1 MGGIAGFLFEQ
12 HGEKANRVTHGLAVL
27 ASAAGILFSLSILL
41 TGKLW
46 ALELQG
52 SFPVGALRLAANS
65 FSAFFL
71 LIISFLSL
79 AASVFALG
87 YTREYQGK
95 PHSPSKNSKVNGTSS
110 GNLQLEE
117 NRCQG
122 KKNIALLG
130 FFYNFFILAM
140 LLVVIVQNAFY
151 FLFFWE
157 LMSLASYFLVI
168 FEHERP
174 EAQSAGTLYLIMT
187 HVGTAFITA
196 AFLLLFIHTSSF
208 SFDVFR
214 AAAGTLSPALKNVI
228 FLAALIGFGTKAGV
242 IPLHIWLPQAHPQA
256 PSHVSALMSGVM
268 IKTAIYGLLLF
279 LFNFLGETP
288 GWWGHVIL
296 AVAILSTLLGIL
308 YALME
313 NDLKRLLAFS
323 SIENIGII
331 LLGVGMALVFKTL
344 RQPLYAGF
352 ALIAALY
359 HVINH
364 AVFKGLLFLGAGSV
378 LSGTHTRNMEGL
390 GGLIRK
396 MPWTAAFF
404 LVGAVAIAAL
414 PPLNGFISEWLIFIA
429 LLLGCEGASP
439 AMHFFSPVLA
449 ALLGLAGAL
458 AASCFVKA
466 FGVTFLGRSRSGHA
480 DHAHEVSGSMKLG
493 MGILAAGC
501 LGLSLAAPWVMK
513 VLGRIVQSL
522 SGTDIPVGAMVR
534 KSFLMSPSGSS
545 QFSPLLIALILSA
558 FLIGVVIVLR
568 VLLGKKFVRLGPSW
582 DCGMPGLGSRMQYTA
597 TGYSKPLRRIFS
609 FLYQPT
615 RRVEL
620 EDEGHEMLRTAQR
633 FESKITHHV
642 DEWVYKPLSEFVAE
656 LSRKA
661 KQIQTGHIQL
671 YLSYIFVTLIL
682 LLLFFGGRS

>member
-1 MGGIAGFLFEQ
+1 MALFFFVQVLLYVLGGLAGFLFEQ
-12 HGEKANRVTHGLAVL
+12 RGEKANRVTHGFAIL
-27 ASAAGILFSLSILL
+27 ASAAGVLFSLGILL
-41 TGKLW
+41 TGKSW

-52 SFPVGALRLAANS
+52 SFPVGVFRLEAS
-65 FSAFFL
+65 PFSAFFL

-79 AASVFALG
+79 AASIFAIG

-95 PHSPSKNSKVNGTSS
+95 KS
-110 GNLQLEE
+110 
-117 NRCQG
+117 
-122 KKNIALLG
+122 IALLG
-130 FFYNFFILAM
+130 FFYNFFILTM
-140 LLVVIVQNAFY
+140 LLVVTVQNAFY

-174 EAQSAGTLYLIMT
+174 EARSAGTLYLIMT
-187 HVGTAFITA
+187 HVGTAFIAA
-196 AFLLLFIHTSSF
+196 AFFLLFLHTGSF
-208 SFDVFR
+208 SFDTFR
-214 AAAGTLSPALKNVI
+214 GASGMLPPVLKNII

-268 IKTAIYGLLLF
+268 IKTAVYGLLVF

-313 NDLKRLLAFS
+313 NDLKKLLAFS
-323 SIENIGII
+323 SIENVGII

-344 RQPLYAGF
+344 HQPFYAGF

-364 AVFKGLLFLGAGSV
+364 ALFKGLLFLGAGSV
-378 LSGTHTRNMEGL
+378 LSGTHTRNMESL

-396 MPWTAAFF
+396 MPWTASFF
-404 LVGAVAIAAL
+404 LVGAMAIAAL
-414 PPLNGFISEWLIFIA
+414 PPLNGFISEWLTFIA

-439 AMHFFSPVLA
+439 AMRFFSPLLA
-449 ALLGLAGAL
+449 ALLGLAGAF

-466 FGVTFLGRSRSGHA
+466 FGVTFLGRSRSGHV
-480 DHAHEVSGSMKLG
+480 DHAQEVGGSMKFG
-493 MGILAAGC
+493 MGILATSC
-501 LGLSLAAPWVMK
+501 LGLSLAAPWVMGI
-513 VLGRIVQSL
+513 LGRIAHSL
-522 SGTDIPVGAMVR
+522 SGADIPTEAIVR

-558 FLIGVVIVLR
+558 FLIGAVILLR
-568 VLLGKKFVRLGPSW
+568 WTFGKQHVRIGPSW
-582 DCGMPGLGSRMQYTA
+582 DCGMPGLEPRMQYTA

-620 EDEGHEMLRTAQR
+620 EDEGHAMLRTAQR

-642 DEWVYKPLSEFVAE
+642 DEWVYKPLSELVAD

-671 YLSYIFVTLIL
+671 YLSYIFITLIL
-682 LLLFFGGRS
+682 LLLFLGGRS

>member
-1 MGGIAGFLFEQ
+1 MALFFYAQILLHVLGGIAGFLFEQ
-12 HGEKANRVTHGLAVL
+12 HGEKANRATHGLAVL
-27 ASAAGILFSLSILL
+27 AGAAGVLFSLGILL
-41 TGKLW
+41 TGKSW

-52 SFPVGALRLAANS
+52 SFPVGVLRFAANP

-79 AASVFALG
+79 AASIFAIG
-87 YTREYQGK
+87 YTREFQG
-95 PHSPSKNSKVNGTSS
+95 
-110 GNLQLEE
+110 
-117 NRCQG
+117 R
-122 KKNIALLG
+122 KNIALLG
-130 FFYNFFILAM
+130 FFYHFFILAM
-140 LLVVIVQNAFY
+140 LFVVTVQNAFY

-174 EAQSAGTLYLIMT
+174 EARSAGTLYLIMT

-196 AFLLLFIHTSSF
+196 AFLLLFIHTGSF
-208 SFDVFR
+208 SFDAFR
-214 AAAGTLSPALKNVI
+214 AAAGTFSPVLKNVI
-228 FLAALIGFGTKAGV
+228 FFAAFIGFGTKAGV

-268 IKTAIYGLLLF
+268 IKTAVYGLLLF
-279 LFNFLGETP
+279 LFNFLGEAP

-344 RQPLYAGF
+344 HQPLYAGF

-378 LSGTHTRNMEGL
+378 LSGTHTRNIEHL

-396 MPWTAAFF
+396 MPWTAAYF
-404 LVGAVAIAAL
+404 LTGAMAISAL
-414 PPLNGFISEWLIFIA
+414 PPLNGFVSEWLIFIA
-429 LLLGCEGASP
+429 LLLGFEGVGVGR
-439 AMHFFSPVLA
+439 HFFSPILA
-449 ALLGLAGAL
+449 SLLGLAGAL
-458 AASCFVKA
+458 AATCFVKA
-466 FGVTFLGRSRSGHA
+466 FGIAFLGKARSRHA
-480 DHAHEVSGSMKLG
+480 AEAHEVSGSMKSG
-493 MGILAAGC
+493 MGILAVGC
-501 LGLSLAAPWVMK
+501 LGLSLAAPWVLK
-513 VLGRIVQSL
+513 VLGTVSQAL
-522 SGTDIPVGAMVR
+522 SGADIPMGALTQ
-534 KSFLMSPSGSS
+534 KLFLISPSESS
-545 QFSPLLIALILSA
+545 RFSPFLIAMILLG
-558 FLIGVVIVLR
+558 FLAGTAVLLR
-568 VLLGKKFVRLGPSW
+568 MVLGKKLVRVGPSW
-582 DCGMPGLGSRMQYTA
+582 DCGMPGLEPRMQYTS

-633 FESKITHHV
+633 FESKITHPV
-642 DEWVYKPLSEFVAE
+642 DEWVYRPLANLVAVF
-656 LSRKA
+656 SRKA
-661 KQIQTGHIQL
+661 KRIQTGHIQL
-671 YLSYIFVTLIL
+671 YLSYIFITLIL
-682 LLLFFGGRS
+682 LLLFLGGRSS